1 MYQNYYQPQVPI
13 KGMMQQ
19 PQMPIGLKGRPI
31 SSIEEVRAASI
42 DFDGSITFF
51 PNLGDGKIYTKQI
64 GPDGTA
70 VINMYQF
77 TEFPPEPSNINLSN
91 YITREEFE
99 SVISQLIPQAP
110 EPEPS
115 PAKEYSF

>member
-1 MYQNYYQPQVPI
+1 MYQNYYQPQMPM

-70 VINMYQF
+70 VINMYQI
-77 TEFPPEPSNINLSN
+77 TEFPPEPSNINLNN

-99 SVISQLIPQAP
+99 AVISQLIPAQEQLA
-110 EPEPS
+110 
-115 PAKEYSF
+115 PAKEYNF